1 MDRPVGI
8 GAGQFS
14 LTAVTADPTEL
25 NGASMNRT
33 SEERSY
39 ASRQELPKLR
49 RLGQVAR
56 TVAFAVL
63 TVQLGTPAAVAQEQ
77 AESRNPLARDAAAVK
92 AGDELFH
99 ERCAVCHGQQAQGA
113 MASNLQYARSVQRG
127 SEAALFK
134 LIRTGIPGT
143 EMPPQP
149 DLPPERLWQIVS
161 YLRSLAHPAEQP
173 PVAGDAV
180 AGEVIFKQVGC
191 ASCHIVNGAGGF
203 LGPSLDAIGVRRPSQ
218 KVRLDVLEPS
228 AELAEGFE
236 TVVVETANGE
246 TVEGVLKNEDS
257 FTLLVLTAD
266 GEIRTLQRS
275 QLRSLERPQ
284 RSQMPANYGE
294 RLTPDEVQNLLAY
307 LDRQRDPFV
316 QVRRGFGNY

>member
-33 SEERSY
+33 SEEHSHP
-39 ASRQELPKLR
+39 SRQELPKLR

-63 TVQLGTPAAVAQEQ
+63 TVQLGVPAAVAQEQ
-77 AESRNPLARDAAAVK
+77 AESRNPLARDAGAVK
-92 AGDELFH
+92 AGNELFH

-236 TVVVETANGE
+236 TVVVETAKGE

-266 GEIRTLQRS
+266 GEIRTFQRS

-294 RLTPDEVQNLLAY
+294 RLTPDELQNLLAY

-316 QVRRGFGNY
+316 PVRRGFGNY